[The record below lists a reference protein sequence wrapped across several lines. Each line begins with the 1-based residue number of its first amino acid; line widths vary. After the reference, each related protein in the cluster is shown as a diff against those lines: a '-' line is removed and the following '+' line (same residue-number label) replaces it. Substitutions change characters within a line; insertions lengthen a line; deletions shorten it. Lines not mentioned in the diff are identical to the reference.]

1 MGNNITR
8 VYIDL
13 ADSNDFSSECTY
25 KLVDS
30 KLTCID
36 MKQYTPTEPQNSFS
50 ASFTC
55 NIDNTT
61 CLKLFG
67 SKRERYET
75 NSIYRYFRIKKS
87 RKKKQMLRYCKKY
100 NWEIVG
106 IAK

>member
-1 MGNNITR
+1 MNDKITR
-8 VYIDL
+8 VYADL
-13 ADSNDFSSECTY
+13 ANSKDISSECTY

-30 KLTCID
+30 KLTCVD
-36 MKQYTPTEPQNSFS
+36 MKQDTPTEPQNSFS

-75 NSIYRYFRIKKS
+75 NSIYIKCRKTHKS
-87 RKKKQMLRYCKKY
+87 LAC
-100 NWEIVG
+100 G
-106 IAK
+106 